1 MGTSTSEPSVRVAV
15 VGYGVIGKRVADA
28 VALQSDMQLAGVADV
43 ATDWR
48 LRVAAALG
56 LPIFAGDAASVASM
70 RAAGLPVV
78 DALESLLQQ
87 TDVVVDCTPKK
98 VAAGNVAR
106 YRSAGIRFIV
116 QGGEKHETAGHSF
129 VAESNY
135 AEALGRAATR
145 VVSCNTTSIV
155 RTLGALRRA
164 GLLLQARGT
173 LMRRAADPVDSH
185 RRGLMNTLVPEDK
198 IPSHQGPD
206 ARTVDPAL
214 DVVTMAV
221 AVPQTLAHVHC
232 WNVRMTRAASLDEV
246 LAAFRTSSRI
256 AFLRTSDGLGA
267 INVVKEMMSDLGR
280 PRADLYEVGLW
291 EDLVTIQ
298 GDELF
303 FIYMVDNQAIVI
315 PETIDAIR
323 ALAGRQMDG
332 ATSIALTNSSL
343 GIPLG
348 RGAARK
354 VP

>member
-1 MGTSTSEPSVRVAV
+1 MRIRTPETRIRVAV

-28 VALQSDMQLAGVADV
+28 VALQTDMQLAGVADV

-48 LRVAAALG
+48 LQVAAALG
-56 LPIFAGDAASVASM
+56 LPIFAGDAASLASM
-70 RAAGLPVV
+70 RSVGLPVV
-78 DALESLLQQ
+78 DTLENLLQQ
-87 TDVVVDCTPKK
+87 ADVVVDCTPKK

-106 YRSAGIRFIV
+106 YRSAGLRFIL
-116 QGGEKHETAGHSF
+116 QGGEKHELAGHSF

-135 AEALGRAATR
+135 ADALGRAATR

-173 LMRRAADPVDSH
+173 LMRRATDPVDGH
-185 RRGLMNTLVPEDK
+185 RGGLMNTLVPEEK
-198 IPSHQGPD
+198 VPSHQGPD
-206 ARTVDPAL
+206 AKTVDPAL

-256 AFLRTSDGLGA
+256 ALLRSSDGLGA
-267 INVVKEMMSDLGR
+267 INVVKEMMGDLGR

-291 EDLVTIQ
+291 EDLVTLQ

-303 FIYMVDNQAIVI
+303 FTYMVDNQAIVI
-315 PETIDAIR
+315 PETIDAVR
-323 ALAGRQMDG
+323 ALACTQPDG
-332 ATSIALTNSSL
+332 ATSIAATDRSL
-343 GIPLG
+343 GIPLPASVRSG
-348 RGAARK
+348 S
-354 VP
+354 

>member
-1 MGTSTSEPSVRVAV
+1 MRIRTPETRIRVAV

-28 VALQSDMQLAGVADV
+28 VALQTDMQLAGVADV

-48 LRVAAALG
+48 LQVAAALG
-56 LPIFAGDAASVASM
+56 LPIFAGDAASLASM
-70 RAAGLPVV
+70 RSVGLPVV
-78 DALESLLQQ
+78 DTLENLLQQ
-87 TDVVVDCTPKK
+87 ADVVVDCTPKK
-98 VAAGNVAR
+98 VAAGNVPR
-106 YRSAGIRFIV
+106 YRSAGIRFIL
-116 QGGEKHETAGHSF
+116 QGGEKHEMAGHSF

-135 AEALGRAATR
+135 AQALGHVATR

-173 LMRRAADPVDSH
+173 LMRRATDPVDGH
-185 RRGLMNTLVPEDK
+185 RGGLMNTLVPEEK
-198 IPSHQGPD
+198 VPSHQGPD
-206 ARTVDPAL
+206 AKTVDPAL

-256 AFLRTSDGLGA
+256 ALLRSSDGLGA
-267 INVVKEMMSDLGR
+267 INVVKEMMADLGR

-291 EDLVTIQ
+291 EDLVTLQ

-303 FIYMVDNQAIVI
+303 YTYMVDNQAIVI
-315 PETIDAIR
+315 PETIDAVR
-323 ALAGRQMDG
+323 ALACTQPDG
-332 ATSIALTNSSL
+332 ATSIAATDRSL
-343 GIPLG
+343 GIPLPASVRSG
-348 RGAARK
+348 S
-354 VP
+354 

>member
-1 MGTSTSEPSVRVAV
+1 MRIRTPETRIRVAV

-28 VALQSDMQLAGVADV
+28 VALQTDMQLAGVADV

-48 LRVAAALG
+48 LQVAAALG
-56 LPIFAGDAASVASM
+56 LPIFAGDAASLASM
-70 RAAGLPVV
+70 RSVGLPVV
-78 DALESLLQQ
+78 DTLENLLQQ
-87 TDVVVDCTPKK
+87 ADVVVDCTPKK
-98 VAAGNVAR
+98 VAAGNVPR
-106 YRSAGIRFIV
+106 YRSAGIRFIL
-116 QGGEKHETAGHSF
+116 QGGEKHEMAGHSF

-135 AEALGRAATR
+135 AQALGHVATC

-173 LMRRAADPVDSH
+173 LMRRATDPVDGH
-185 RRGLMNTLVPEDK
+185 RGGLMNTLVPEEK
-198 IPSHQGPD
+198 VPSHQGPD
-206 ARTVDPAL
+206 AKTVDPAL

-256 AFLRTSDGLGA
+256 ALLRSSDGLGA
-267 INVVKEMMSDLGR
+267 INVVKEMMGDLGR

-291 EDLVTIQ
+291 EDLVTLQ

-303 FIYMVDNQAIVI
+303 FTYMVDNQAIVI
-315 PETIDAIR
+315 PETIDAVR
-323 ALAGRQMDG
+323 ALACTQPDG
-332 ATSIALTNSSL
+332 ATSIAATDRSL
-343 GIPLG
+343 GIPLPASVRSG
-348 RGAARK
+348 S
-354 VP
+354 

>member
-1 MGTSTSEPSVRVAV
+1 MSAPTKNIQVAV

-28 VALQSDMQLAGVADV
+28 VALQEDMQLAGVADV
-43 ATDWR
+43 AIDWR
-48 LRVAAALG
+48 LQVAATLG
-56 LPIFAGDAASVASM
+56 LPIFAGDTASLAPM

-87 TDVVVDCTPKK
+87 ADVVVDCTPKK
-98 VAAGNVAR
+98 VAAGNVPR
-106 YRSAGIRFIV
+106 YRSAGIRFIL
-116 QGGEKHETAGHSF
+116 QGGEKHELAGHSF

-135 AEALGRAATR
+135 AQAVGRAATR

-164 GLLLQARGT
+164 GLLLQARGA
-173 LMRRAADPVDSH
+173 LMRRATDPVDGH
-185 RRGLMNTLVPEDK
+185 RGGLMNTLVPEDK
-198 IPSHQGPD
+198 VPSHQGPD

-246 LAAFRTSSRI
+246 LASFRTSSRI
-256 AFLRTSDGLGA
+256 ALLRSSDGLGA
-267 INVVKEMMSDLGR
+267 INVVKEMMGDLGR

-291 EDLVTIQ
+291 EDLVTLQ

-303 FIYMVDNQAIVI
+303 FTYMVDNQAIVI

-323 ALAGRQMDG
+323 ALAGTQPDG
-332 ATSIALTNSSL
+332 PTSIAATDSSL
-343 GIPLG
+343 GIPLPAG
-348 RGAARK
+348 IRSGSR

>member
-1 MGTSTSEPSVRVAV
+1 MRIRTPETRIRVAV

-28 VALQSDMQLAGVADV
+28 VALQTDMQLAGVADV

-48 LRVAAALG
+48 LQVAAALG
-56 LPIFAGDAASVASM
+56 LPIFAGDAASLASM
-70 RAAGLPVV
+70 RSVGLPVV
-78 DALESLLQQ
+78 DTLENLLQQ
-87 TDVVVDCTPKK
+87 ADVVVDCTPKK
-98 VAAGNVAR
+98 VAAGNVPR
-106 YRSAGIRFIV
+106 YRSAGIRFIL
-116 QGGEKHETAGHSF
+116 QGGEKHEMAGHSF

-135 AEALGRAATR
+135 AQALGHVATR

-173 LMRRAADPVDSH
+173 LMRRATDPVDGH
-185 RRGLMNTLVPEDK
+185 RGGLMNTLVPEEK
-198 IPSHQGPD
+198 VPSHQGPD
-206 ARTVDPAL
+206 AKTVDPAL

-256 AFLRTSDGLGA
+256 ALLRSSDGLGA
-267 INVVKEMMSDLGR
+267 INVVKEMMADLGR

-291 EDLVTIQ
+291 EDLVTLQ

-303 FIYMVDNQAIVI
+303 FTYMVDNQAIVI
-315 PETIDAIR
+315 PETIDAVR
-323 ALAGRQMDG
+323 ALACTQPDG
-332 ATSIALTNSSL
+332 ATSIAATDRSL
-343 GIPLG
+343 GIPLPASVRSG
-348 RGAARK
+348 S
-354 VP
+354 

>member
-1 MGTSTSEPSVRVAV
+1 MRIRTPETRIRVAV

-28 VALQSDMQLAGVADV
+28 VALQTDMQLAGVADV

-48 LRVAAALG
+48 LQVAAALG
-56 LPIFAGDAASVASM
+56 LPIFAGDAASLASM
-70 RAAGLPVV
+70 RSVGLPVV
-78 DALESLLQQ
+78 DTLENLLQQ
-87 TDVVVDCTPKK
+87 ADVVVDCTPKK
-98 VAAGNVAR
+98 VAAGNVPR
-106 YRSAGIRFIV
+106 YRSAGIRFIL
-116 QGGEKHETAGHSF
+116 QGGEKHEMAGHSF

-135 AEALGRAATR
+135 AQALGHVATR

-173 LMRRAADPVDSH
+173 LMRRATDPVDGH
-185 RRGLMNTLVPEDK
+185 RGGLMNTLVPEEK
-198 IPSHQGPD
+198 VPSHQGPD
-206 ARTVDPAL
+206 AKTVDPAL

-256 AFLRTSDGLGA
+256 ALLRSSDGLGA
-267 INVVKEMMSDLGR
+267 INVVKEMMADLGR

-291 EDLVTIQ
+291 EDLVTLQ

-303 FIYMVDNQAIVI
+303 YTYMVDNQAIVI

-323 ALAGRQMDG
+323 ALTGMQPDG
-332 ATSIALTNSSL
+332 PTSIAATNRSL
-343 GIPLG
+343 GIPLPAWG
-348 RGAARK
+348 RSK
-354 VP
+354 S